1 MQKALVRLSGVRK
14 AEVSFEKGQAVV
26 EYEKGKVTVE
36 QMVEAVKKAGYTASP
51 MGTGGQ
57 AR

>member
-14 AEVSFEKGQAVV
+14 AEVSFEKGRAVV
-26 EYEKGKVTVE
+26 EYEEGKVTVE

-51 MGTGGQ
+51 TGAGGQ